1 MDPDQSGKPRKVRFA
16 PKVPVRKPA
25 KAAEPKTEVV
35 AAEAGAAQT
44 RDLLRR
50 INAGMGMGMP
60 KADKK
65 SAPVQVAFGQG
76 DTSNFM
82 WSYRGSNNTSSAPN
96 LLSSDGQ
103 RAEKEYKEPWNYYSY
118 YPVTLPVRRPYS
130 GDPVLLDEE
139 EFDES
144 SAKISNDEDFMNSA
158 AELGLMEENE
168 DSRMLLLQLPTSLPS
183 VKRSA
188 TADVNETADGS
199 KPSRKISSFLK
210 GCRLE
215 EASPGFMGKL
225 QVYKSGIVKLKLGD
239 ILYDVSPGSD
249 CGFAQD
255 IVEVNTEEKHCCIVG
270 EPSGRA
276 TVTPDV
282 DSLLSALGNLN

>member
-1 MDPDQSGKPRKVRFA
+1 MDPDLSGRARKVRFA

-25 KAAEPKTEVV
+25 KTAEPKAGVEIAEVD
-35 AAEAGAAQT
+35 AAQT

-50 INAGMGMGMP
+50 INAGMGLGKP

-76 DTSNFM
+76 DASNFM
-82 WSYRGSNNTSSAPN
+82 WSYRASKNTTSVPNN
-96 LLSSDGQ
+96 GQ

-118 YPVTLPVRRPYS
+118 YPVTLPLRRPYS
-130 GDPVLLDEE
+130 GDPELLDEE

-144 SAKISNDEDFMNSA
+144 SANISNDEEFMNSA

-188 TADVNETADGS
+188 TAEANETADGS
-199 KPSRKISSFLK
+199 KPSRKTINFLK
-210 GCRLE
+210 GCKLE

-225 QVYKSGIVKLKLGD
+225 LVYKSGMVKLKLGD

-255 IVEVNTEEKHCCIVG
+255 IVEVNTEEKHCCVVG

-282 DSLLSALGNLN
+282 DSLISALGDLD